1 MTSDRSNITT
11 EREFIHAKHHKGIF
25 LSRKL
30 IKSGLIVSIMT
41 LISRVL
47 GLVRDVVI
55 ANVMGAGAM
64 ADVFLFANK
73 IPNFFRRLFAEGA
86 FAQAFVPVLSEYH
99 TKDEVNAQNQYD
111 NKKNNQLSNQ
121 DVTLEDSLKETRRLI
136 AQVSGTLGVIITLVT
151 LFGMLASPLFVIL
164 FGGGWFVDWLN
175 NGSDSVGGE
184 KFELAAD
191 LLKITFPYLW
201 FISFTALAGAVLNTM
216 GRFAVAA
223 FTPVLLNIAIIL
235 MAIYGA
241 DYTQSPAHA
250 LAWGVFL
257 GGLVQFLFQMPF
269 LYKAGVLVKPCWSWH
284 SNGVIKIRKLII
296 PALFGVSVT
305 QINLLLDTLIASF
318 LITGSISWLY
328 YADRLLEFPL
338 GLFGIGIATVVLPSL
353 AKLHSKNDPKQF
365 TATLDWGIKVI
376 SLFGWPALAGLM
388 VLAQPIIMV
397 LFMRGEFSQ
406 TDVIQVS
413 MALFAYLSGLLSFMF
428 IKVLAPGYYAR
439 QDTKTPVKIGIKAMV
454 ANMAFNLMLAPFFGY
469 VGLAIATTLSAT
481 LNAWLLYRGLKQAQI
496 YHLSS
501 HTKVFIGKLMLAAS
515 VMALV
520 VYQLSPDFDAWLS
533 MLFFKQILQLA
544 FCIGAGCASYFLV
557 IFLLG
562 VRFSDFTVK
571 S

>member
-1 MTSDRSNITT
+1 
-11 EREFIHAKHHKGIF
+11 
-25 LSRKL
+25 
-30 IKSGLIVSIMT
+30 MT

-55 ANVMGAGAM
+55 ANVMGAGVM

-99 TKDEVNAQNQYD
+99 TRDEANAEN
-111 NKKNNQLSNQ
+111 SESTEP
-121 DVTLEDSLKETRRLI
+121 VTLDASLKETRRLI
-136 AQVSGTLGVIITLVT
+136 AQVSGTLGVIITIVT

-175 NGSDSVGGE
+175 DGANSVGGE
-184 KFELAAD
+184 KFELAAS

-223 FTPVLLNIAIIL
+223 FTPVLLNIVIIL
-235 MAIYGA
+235 MAVYGA
-241 DYTQSPAHA
+241 EYTQSPAYA
-250 LAWGVFL
+250 LAWGVFF
-257 GGLVQFLFQMPF
+257 GGLVQFLFQIPF
-269 LYKAGVLVKPCWSWH
+269 LYKAGVLVKPCWSWN
-284 SNGVIKIRKLII
+284 SNGVTKIRKLIV

-338 GLFGIGIATVVLPSL
+338 GLFGIGIATIVLPSL
-353 AKLHSKNDPKQF
+353 SKLHSKNDPKQF
-365 TATLDWGIKVI
+365 TSTLDWGIKVI
-376 SLFGWPALAGLM
+376 CLFGWPALAGLM

-406 TDVIQVS
+406 ETVLQVS
-413 MALFAYLSGLLSFMF
+413 YALFAYLSGLLSFMF
-428 IKVLAPGYYAR
+428 IKILAPGYYAR

-469 VGLAIATTLSAT
+469 VGLAIATTMSAT
-481 LNAWLLYRGLKQAQI
+481 LNAWLLYRGLKQAKI

-501 HTKVFIGKLMLAAS
+501 NTKMFIAKLMLAAS

-520 VYQLSPDFDAWLS
+520 VYQLSPNFDVWLS
-533 MLFFKQILQLA
+533 MKFFEQTLQLVL
-544 FCIGAGCASYFLV
+544 CIGAGCFSYFLV

-562 VRFSDFTVK
+562 VRLNDFKVK
-571 S
+571 N

>member
-1 MTSDRSNITT
+1 MS
-11 EREFIHAKHHKGIF
+11 K
-25 LSRKL
+25 KL
-30 IKSGLIVSIMT
+30 IKSGLIVSVMT

-55 ANVMGAGAM
+55 ANVMGAGVM

-99 TKDEVNAQNQYD
+99 TRDEQNAG
-111 NKKNNQLSNQ
+111 NNENTEHLNL
-121 DVTLEDSLKETRRLI
+121 DASLDETRRLI

-184 KFELAAD
+184 KFELAAS

-201 FISFTALAGAVLNTM
+201 FISFTALSGAVLNTM

-241 DYTQSPAHA
+241 EYTQSPAYA
-250 LAWGVFL
+250 LAWGVFF
-257 GGLVQFLFQMPF
+257 GGLIQFLFQIPF
-269 LYKAGVLVKPCWSWH
+269 LYKANVLVKPCWSWH
-284 SNGVIKIRKLII
+284 SKGVTKIRKLII

-406 TDVIQVS
+406 ADVLQVS

-469 VGLAIATTLSAT
+469 VGLAMATTMSAT
-481 LNAWLLYRGLKQAQI
+481 LNAWLLYRGLKEAQI
-496 YHLSS
+496 YHLSKN
-501 HTKVFIGKLMLAAS
+501 TKVFISKLILAAS

-520 VYQLSPDFDAWLS
+520 VYQLSDDFEVWLS
-533 MLFFKQILQLA
+533 MSFFEQISQLIL
-544 FCIGAGCASYFLV
+544 CIGAGCLSYFLV
-557 IFLLG
+557 IILLG
-562 VRFSDFTVK
+562 VRLNDFKVK
-571 S
+571 N

>member
-1 MTSDRSNITT
+1 ML
-11 EREFIHAKHHKGIF
+11 F
-25 LSRKL
+25 LSKKL
-30 IKSGLIVSIMT
+30 IKSGLIVSVMT

-55 ANVMGAGAM
+55 ANVMGAGVM

-99 TKDEVNAQNQYD
+99 TKDEANAENSKGLAFPLRNPSD
-111 NKKNNQLSNQ
+111 NSSDNSSGSYPKDN
-121 DVTLEDSLKETRRLI
+121 LEETRRLI

-164 FGGGWFVDWLN
+164 FGGGWFVEWFTH
-175 NGSDSVGGE
+175 GPESVGGE
-184 KFELAAD
+184 KFELAAS

-216 GRFAVAA
+216 GKFAVAA

-235 MAIYGA
+235 MAVYGA

-257 GGLVQFLFQMPF
+257 GGFIQFMFQIPF
-269 LYKAGVLVKPCWSWH
+269 LYKASVLVKPRWAWH
-284 SNGVIKIRKLII
+284 SKGVTKIRKLIL

-353 AKLHSKNDPKQF
+353 SKLHSKNDPQQF

-406 TDVIQVS
+406 HDVLQVS

-469 VGLAIATTLSAT
+469 VGLAIATTMSAT
-481 LNAWLLYRGLKQAQI
+481 LNAWLLYRGLKQAQV
-496 YHLSS
+496 YHLSKN
-501 HTKVFIGKLMLAAS
+501 TKRFIGKLILAAS

-520 VYQLSPDFDAWLS
+520 VYQLSPNFDVWLS
-533 MLFFKQILQLA
+533 MAFFDQILQLVL
-544 FCIGAGCASYFLV
+544 CISIGCLSYFLM

-562 VRFSDFTVK
+562 VRLNDFKVK

>member
-1 MTSDRSNITT
+1 MS
-11 EREFIHAKHHKGIF
+11 K
-25 LSRKL
+25 KL
-30 IKSGLIVSIMT
+30 IKSGVIVSAMT
-41 LISRVL
+41 LVSRVL

-99 TKDEVNAQNQYD
+99 TKDEINAVSSDVID
-111 NKKNNQLSNQ
+111 NNAKL
-121 DVTLEDSLKETRRLI
+121 DVSLNETKRLI

-164 FGGGWFVDWLN
+164 FGGGWFVDWFH
-175 NGSDSVGGE
+175 NGPESVGGE
-184 KFELAAD
+184 KFELAAS

-241 DYTQSPAHA
+241 EYTQSPAYA

-257 GGLVQFLFQMPF
+257 GGLIQFLFQIPF

-284 SNGVIKIRKLII
+284 SKGVTKIRQLII

-338 GLFGIGIATVVLPSL
+338 GLFGIGIATVILPSL
-353 AKLHSKNDPKQF
+353 AKLHSKNSNTEF

-397 LFMRGEFSQ
+397 LFMRGEFSHD
-406 TDVIQVS
+406 DVIQVS

-439 QDTKTPVKIGIKAMV
+439 QDTKTPVKIGIIAMIS
-454 ANMAFNLMLAPFFGY
+454 NMAFNLMLAPFFGF
-469 VGLAIATTLSAT
+469 VGLAIATTMSAT
-481 LNAWLLYRGLKQAQI
+481 LNAWLLYRGLKQAGV
-496 YHLSS
+496 YHLSKS
-501 HTKVFIGKLMLAAS
+501 TKVFIGKLVLSAL
-515 VMALV
+515 VMAWV
-520 VYQLSPDFDAWLS
+520 VYHLSNDFDLWLVMS
-533 MLFFKQILQLA
+533 FSEQVLQLII
-544 FCIGAGCASYFLV
+544 CIGGGCLSYFV
-557 IFLLG
+557 MIALLG
-562 VRFSDFTVK
+562 VRLGDFKVK
-571 S
+571 N

>member
-1 MTSDRSNITT
+1 
-11 EREFIHAKHHKGIF
+11 
-25 LSRKL
+25 LSKKL
-30 IKSGLIVSIMT
+30 IKSGVIVSAMT
-41 LISRVL
+41 LVSRVL

-99 TKDEVNAQNQYD
+99 TKDEINAQSRGHVG
-111 NKKNNQLSNQ
+111 NNGKL
-121 DVTLEDSLKETRRLI
+121 DVPLDETKRLI

-164 FGGGWFVDWLN
+164 FGGGWFVDWFH
-175 NGSDSVGGE
+175 NGPESVGGE
-184 KFELAAD
+184 KFELASS

-241 DYTQSPAHA
+241 EYTQSPAYA
-250 LAWGVFL
+250 LAWGVFF
-257 GGLVQFLFQMPF
+257 GGLIQFLFQIPF

-284 SNGVIKIRKLII
+284 SKGVTKIRKLII

-338 GLFGIGIATVVLPSL
+338 GLFGIGIATVILPSL
-353 AKLHSKNDPKQF
+353 AKLHSKNSNTEF
-365 TATLDWGIKVI
+365 TATLDWGIKII

-406 TDVIQVS
+406 ETVIQVS
-413 MALFAYLSGLLSFMF
+413 YALFSYLSGLLSFMF

-439 QDTKTPVKIGIKAMV
+439 QDTKTPVKIGIIAMV
-454 ANMAFNLMLAPFFGY
+454 SNMAFNLMLAPFFGF
-469 VGLAIATTLSAT
+469 VGLAIATTMSAT
-481 LNAWLLYRGLKQAQI
+481 LNAWLLYRGLKQAGV
-496 YHLSS
+496 YHLSKS
-501 HTKVFIGKLMLAAS
+501 TKVFIGKLVLSAL
-515 VMALV
+515 VMAGV
-520 VYQLSPDFDAWLS
+520 VYQLSNDFDVWLA
-533 MLFFKQILQLA
+533 MNFTEQVQQLIV
-544 FCIGAGCASYFLV
+544 CIGGGCLSYFV
-557 IFLLG
+557 MIALLG
-562 VRFSDFTVK
+562 VRLGDFKVK
-571 S
+571 N

>member
-1 MTSDRSNITT
+1 MS
-11 EREFIHAKHHKGIF
+11 K
-25 LSRKL
+25 KL
-30 IKSGLIVSIMT
+30 IKSGLIVSAMT

-55 ANVMGAGAM
+55 ANVMGAGVM

-99 TKDEVNAQNQYD
+99 TRDEKTALINRD
-111 NKKNNQLSNQ
+111 NNKNVIEEEQ
-121 DVTLEDSLKETRRLI
+121 VISLDETRRLI
-136 AQVSGTLGVIITLVT
+136 AQVSGTLGVVITLVT
-151 LFGMLASPLFVIL
+151 LFGMLASPLFVML
-164 FGGGWFVDWLN
+164 FGGGWFLDWLN
-175 NGSDSVGGE
+175 NGSTSVGGE
-184 KFELAAD
+184 KFELAAS

-201 FISFTALAGAVLNTM
+201 FISFTALAGAVLNTL
-216 GRFAVAA
+216 GQFAVAA
-223 FTPVLLNIAIIL
+223 FTPVLLNIAIII

-241 DYTQSPAHA
+241 EYTQSPAYA

-257 GGLVQFLFQMPF
+257 GGLIQFLFQIPF
-269 LYKAGVLVKPCWSWH
+269 LFKANVLVKPCWSWH
-284 SNGVIKIRKLII
+284 SQGVTKIRKLIV

-353 AKLHSKNDPKQF
+353 SKLHSKNDPKQF
-365 TATLDWGIKVI
+365 SATLDWGIKVI

-406 TDVIQVS
+406 TDVLQVS

-454 ANMAFNLMLAPFFGY
+454 ANMVFNLMLAPFFGY
-469 VGLAIATTLSAT
+469 VGLAIATTMSAT
-481 LNAWLLYRGLKQAQI
+481 LNAWMLYRGLKQANI
-496 YHLSS
+496 YHISIN
-501 HTKVFIGKLMLAAS
+501 TKIFIGKLMLAAS
-515 VMALV
+515 VMAAV
-520 VYQLSPDFDAWLS
+520 VYQLSADFKVWLS
-533 MLFFKQILQLA
+533 MAFLEQIFQLVL
-544 FCIGAGCASYFLV
+544 CISVGCLTYFIM

-562 VRFSDFTVK
+562 IRLGDFKVK

>member
-1 MTSDRSNITT
+1 
-11 EREFIHAKHHKGIF
+11 
-25 LSRKL
+25 LSKKL
-30 IKSGLIVSIMT
+30 IKSGLIVSVMT
-41 LISRVL
+41 LLSRVL

-55 ANVMGAGAM
+55 ANLMGAGAM
-64 ADVFLFANK
+64 ADVFVFANK

-99 TKDEVNAQNQYD
+99 TRDEKNSENKDPH
-111 NKKNNQLSNQ
+111 NKNVEQINV
-121 DVTLEDSLKETRRLI
+121 DVSLDETKRLI

-175 NGSDSVGGE
+175 NGGDSVGGE
-184 KFELAAD
+184 KFELASS
-191 LLKITFPYLW
+191 LLKVTFPYLW

-223 FTPVLLNIAIIL
+223 FTPVLLNIVIIL

-241 DYTQSPAHA
+241 QYTQSPAHA
-250 LAWGVFL
+250 LAWGVFF
-257 GGLVQFLFQMPF
+257 GGLVQFLFQIPF
-269 LYKAGVLVKPCWSWH
+269 LYKAGVLVKPRWSWH
-284 SNGVIKIRKLII
+284 SKGVTKIRQLIV

-338 GLFGIGIATVVLPSL
+338 GLFGIGIATVILPSL
-353 AKLHSKNDPKQF
+353 AKLHSKKNDQEF
-365 TATLDWGIKVI
+365 SDTITWGLKIV

-406 TDVIQVS
+406 ETVLQVS
-413 MALFAYLSGLLSFMF
+413 YALFAYLSGLISFMF
-428 IKVLAPGYYAR
+428 IKVLAPAYYAR

-454 ANMAFNLMLAPFFGY
+454 ANMVFNLMLAPFLGY
-469 VGLAIATTLSAT
+469 VGLAIATTMSAT
-481 LNAWLLYRGLKQAQI
+481 LNAFMLYQGLKQSNI
-496 YHLSS
+496 YHLSKS
-501 HTKVFIGKLMLAAS
+501 TKIFIGKLILSAS

-520 VYQLSPDFDAWLS
+520 VYQLSNDFDVWLT
-533 MLFFKQILQLA
+533 MTLFEQISQLVL
-544 FCIGAGCASYFLV
+544 CISVGCLTYFIV
-557 IFLLG
+557 IFILG
-562 VRFSDFTVK
+562 VRFKDFKVENSNEK
-571 S
+571 

>member
-1 MTSDRSNITT
+1 
-11 EREFIHAKHHKGIF
+11 
-25 LSRKL
+25 LSKKL
-30 IKSGLIVSIMT
+30 IKSGVIVSVMT
-41 LISRVL
+41 LVSRVL

-55 ANVMGAGAM
+55 ANVMGSGVM

-86 FAQAFVPVLSEYH
+86 FAQAFVPVLSEYY
-99 TKDEVNAQNQYD
+99 TKDEKNSKARGLND
-111 NKKNNQLSNQ
+111 NSVKLG
-121 DVTLEDSLKETRRLI
+121 VSLDETRRLI

-175 NGSDSVGGE
+175 NGPESVGGE
-184 KFELAAD
+184 KFELAAS

-235 MAIYGA
+235 MAVYGA
-241 DYTQSPAHA
+241 EYAQNPAYA

-257 GGLVQFLFQMPF
+257 GGLIQFLFQIPF
-269 LYKAGVLVKPCWSWH
+269 LYKAGVLVKPRWSWH
-284 SNGVIKIRKLII
+284 SKGVTKIRKLII

-338 GLFGIGIATVVLPSL
+338 GLFGIGIATVILPSL
-353 AKLHSKNDPKQF
+353 AKLHSKNSPTEF
-365 TATLDWGIKVI
+365 RATLDWGIKVI

-388 VLAQPIIMV
+388 ILAQPIIMV

-406 TDVIQVS
+406 NDVLQVS

-439 QDTKTPVKIGIKAMV
+439 QDTKTPVKIGIIAMV
-454 ANMAFNLMLAPFFGY
+454 SNMGFNLMLAPFFGY
-469 VGLAIATTLSAT
+469 VGLAIATTMSAT
-481 LNAWLLYRGLKQAQI
+481 LNAGLLYHGLKHAGV

-501 HTKVFIGKLMLAAS
+501 NTKIFIGKLILSAL

-520 VYQLSPDFDAWLS
+520 VYQLSNDFDVWLA
-533 MLFFKQILQLA
+533 MNFTEQVLQLII
-544 FCIGAGCASYFLV
+544 CIGGGCLSYFMMIV
-557 IFLLG
+557 LLG
-562 VRFSDFTVK
+562 VRLRDFKVK
-571 S
+571 N

>member
-1 MTSDRSNITT
+1 MS
-11 EREFIHAKHHKGIF
+11 K
-25 LSRKL
+25 KL
-30 IKSGLIVSIMT
+30 IKSGVIVSVMT
-41 LISRVL
+41 LVSRVL

-55 ANVMGAGAM
+55 ANVMGAGVM

-99 TKDEVNAQNQYD
+99 TKDEINAETKAHGNY
-111 NKKNNQLSNQ
+111 NKAL
-121 DVTLEDSLKETRRLI
+121 DVSLDETRRLI

-164 FGGGWFVDWLN
+164 FGGGWFVDWFH
-175 NGSDSVGGE
+175 NGPESVGGE
-184 KFELAAD
+184 KFELAAS

-216 GRFAVAA
+216 GKFAVAA

-241 DYTQSPAHA
+241 EYTQSPAYA
-250 LAWGVFL
+250 LAWGVFF
-257 GGLVQFLFQMPF
+257 GGLIQFFFQVPF
-269 LYKAGVLVKPCWSWH
+269 LCKAGVLVKPCWSWH
-284 SNGVIKIRKLII
+284 SKGVTKIRKLIV

-338 GLFGIGIATVVLPSL
+338 GLFGIGIATVILPSL
-353 AKLHSKNDPKQF
+353 SKLHSKNSATEF

-406 TDVIQVS
+406 NDVLQVS

-428 IKVLAPGYYAR
+428 IKILAPGYYAR
-439 QDTKTPVKIGIKAMV
+439 QDTKTPVKIGIIAMV
-454 ANMAFNLMLAPFFGY
+454 SNMAFNLMLAPFFGY
-469 VGLAIATTLSAT
+469 VGLAIATTMSAT
-481 LNAWLLYRGLKQAQI
+481 LNAWLLYRGLKREGV
-496 YHLSS
+496 YYLSKS
-501 HTKVFIGKLMLAAS
+501 TKIFMGKLVFSAL

-520 VYQLSPDFDAWLS
+520 VYQLSNDFDVWLAMS
-533 MLFFKQILQLA
+533 FTAQVLQLII
-544 FCIGAGCASYFLV
+544 CIGGGCLSYF
-557 IFLLG
+557 IMIALLG
-562 VRFSDFTVK
+562 IRLGDFKVK
-571 S
+571 N

>member
-1 MTSDRSNITT
+1 
-11 EREFIHAKHHKGIF
+11 
-25 LSRKL
+25 LSKKL
-30 IKSGLIVSIMT
+30 IKSGIIVSAMT
-41 LISRVL
+41 LVSRVL

-99 TKDEVNAQNQYD
+99 TKDEINAQSRGHDD
-111 NKKNNQLSNQ
+111 NNGKL
-121 DVTLEDSLKETRRLI
+121 DVSLDETRRLI

-164 FGGGWFVDWLN
+164 FGGGWFVDWFH
-175 NGSDSVGGE
+175 NGPESVGGE
-184 KFELAAD
+184 KFELASS

-235 MAIYGA
+235 MAVYGA
-241 DYTQSPAHA
+241 EYTQSPAYA
-250 LAWGVFL
+250 LAWGVFF
-257 GGLVQFLFQMPF
+257 GGLIQFLFQIPF

-284 SNGVIKIRKLII
+284 SKGVTKVRTLII

-338 GLFGIGIATVVLPSL
+338 GLFGIGIATVILPSL
-353 AKLHSKNDPKQF
+353 AKLHSKNSNTEF
-365 TATLDWGIKVI
+365 TATLDWGIKII

-406 TDVIQVS
+406 ETVIQVS
-413 MALFAYLSGLLSFMF
+413 YALFAYLSGLLSFMF

-439 QDTKTPVKIGIKAMV
+439 QDTKTPVKIGIIAMV
-454 ANMAFNLMLAPFFGY
+454 SNMAFNLMLAPFFGF
-469 VGLAIATTLSAT
+469 VGLAIATTMSAT
-481 LNAWLLYRGLKQAQI
+481 LNAWLLYRGLKNAGV
-496 YHLSS
+496 YHLSKS
-501 HTKVFIGKLMLAAS
+501 TKTFIGKLVLSAL
-515 VMALV
+515 VMAWV
-520 VYQLSPDFDAWLS
+520 VYQLSNDFDVWLAMS
-533 MLFFKQILQLA
+533 FTEQVQQLIV
-544 FCIGAGCASYFLV
+544 CIGGGCLSYFV
-557 IFLLG
+557 MIALLG
-562 VRFSDFTVK
+562 VRLGDFKVK
-571 S
+571 N